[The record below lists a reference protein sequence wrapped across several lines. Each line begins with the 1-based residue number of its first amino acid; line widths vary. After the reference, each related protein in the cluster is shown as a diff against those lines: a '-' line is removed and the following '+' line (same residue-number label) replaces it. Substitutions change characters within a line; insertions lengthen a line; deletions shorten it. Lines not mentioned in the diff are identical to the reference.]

1 MPVMEH
7 RLYILQACPLGETEE
22 GRARW
27 LMIHAL
33 EGDVKV
39 QWGMMVSVQCGW
51 DIMQGEV
58 GRVLVKTDVR
68 VVFEVVSRDGQMWQ
82 LNAPAVW
89 ASAGFPEAK
98 SYWASEPVMLSSA
111 DGSAWWRRV
120 AVVMMCGSGA
130 DA

>member
-7 RLYILQACPLGETEE
+7 WLYILQACPLGETEE

-39 QWGMMVSVQCGW
+39 QWGMMVSVQCGR

-89 ASAGFPEAK
+89 ASAEFPEAE
-98 SYWASEPVMLSSA
+98 SYWASKPVTLSA
-111 DGSAWWRRV
+111 VDGSVW
-120 AVVMMCGSGA
+120 
-130 DA
+130 